1 MLIIGEMKQI
11 TATSMEKG
19 GLEENVVKKFKCVF
33 QMSAEREKEKLCL
46 TKQEWKGKNKKK
58 SWSINTETMREKR
71 NAQKCKR
78 NSEIRKI

>member
-19 GLEENVVKKFKCVF
+19 GLEEKVVKKFKCVF

-46 TKQEWKGKNKKK
+46 TKQE
-58 SWSINTETMREKR
+58 
-71 NAQKCKR
+71 
-78 NSEIRKI
+78 

>member
-46 TKQEWKGKNKKK
+46 TKQE
-58 SWSINTETMREKR
+58 
-71 NAQKCKR
+71 
-78 NSEIRKI
+78 